1 MARRNNS
8 HRAYLARESR
18 RQGKTAGRVLLG
30 FFVFA
35 ALYNMGSH
43 SKAAEINAPG
53 MVHAYVQ
60 DTGTARG
67 VSNLPGH
74 PDHAQMVCA
83 RPRDPNVSRRL

>member
-30 FFVFA
+30 LFVFA

-53 MVHAYVQ
+53 MVTACAQVP
-60 DTGTARG
+60 GTARG
-67 VSNLPGH
+67 IVKLPNH
-74 PDHAQMVCA
+74 PNHGQTACA
-83 RPRDPNVSRRL
+83 RPRDQNVSRWL